1 MTALDEHERLALDQF
16 LGLME
21 EASFEPRPQV
31 DQRRIFRSP
40 DGQIIVP
47 VTLSAQE
54 PSLHMAMLMA
64 KKAEQ
69 LCKQSG
75 CRFVLAQR
83 PEKDPKGRT
92 YVWADEAWQTLS
104 RN

>member
-1 MTALDEHERLALDQF
+1 MTVLDEHERRALGQF
-16 LGLME
+16 LDLME
-21 EASFEPRPQV
+21 EAAFEPRPQV
-31 DQRRIFRSP
+31 DQHRIFRSS

-47 VTLSAQE
+47 VILSAQE

-69 LCKQSG
+69 VCKQTG

-83 PEKDPKGRT
+83 PEKDPRQRT
-92 YVWADEAWQTLS
+92 YVWADEAWQTL
-104 RN
+104 